1 MAHEVEQMMY
11 VGDVPWHKLGT
22 RFEEPP
28 SLEDAIVAA
37 GLNWKVTTEPV
48 FTGAGEELAA
58 LATRRGD
65 NNQILG
71 VVGPKYTPLQNIEAF
86 DFFRPFIDAGDASI
100 ETAGS
105 LREGKRVF
113 VLAKL
118 KLDPME
124 IVKNDAVEKY
134 VLLSNSHDGTLAIR
148 VGFTPVRV
156 VCANTMALAINSK
169 ASKLLRV
176 RHTKNVVANLEQIQE
191 VMNLANQ
198 EFEATADQFKLLA
211 SRDINSQDLEKYVK
225 LVFNPTKKIVETGL
239 ENVKNQRILNSVIP
253 LFESGRGNDLP
264 GVKGTYWAAY
274 NAISEYLQYERGE
287 EKNRLDNMW
296 FGVGAELNKKALDV
310 AVRMA
315 A

>member
-58 LATRRGD
+58 LATRRED

-253 LFESGRGNDLP
+253 LFENGRGNDLP

-310 AVRMA
+310 AVQMA